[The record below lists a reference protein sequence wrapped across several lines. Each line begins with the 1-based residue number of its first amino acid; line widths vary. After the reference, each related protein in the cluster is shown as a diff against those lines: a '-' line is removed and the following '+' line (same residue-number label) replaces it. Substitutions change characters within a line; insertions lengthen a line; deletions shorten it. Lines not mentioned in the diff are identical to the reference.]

1 MVPHMLVKVAQLCPT
16 LCEPMD
22 YTVHGILQARIL
34 EWVAFPFS
42 KGSSQPRD
50 WTQVSHIGGGFFTSW
65 ATREAQEYWSG
76 SSRPRNRTG
85 VSLPTELSI
94 RGAYI
99 CKMVAYKP
107 CFEAPGQYC
116 RSLCLGTWFEVHQ
129 IVLNINFGE
138 GTLCKIQSGSTLSA
152 DPSSLMWLGLEG
164 RTQPNL
170 FIPS

>member
-1 MVPHMLVKVAQLCPT
+1 MEDGDGEVAQLCPT
-16 LCEPMD
+16 FCDPMD
-22 YTVHGILQARIL
+22 CSLPG
-34 EWVAFPFS
+34 FPSMGFS
-42 KGSSQPRD
+42 R
-50 WTQVSHIGGGFFTSW
+50 
-65 ATREAQEYWSG
+65 QEYERGLPFPSPG
-76 SSRPRNRTG
+76 YLPNPGIEPRSPTLEVDSLLAEPQGKPKNTG
-85 VSLPTELSI
+85 VDLPDLGIELGSPVLQVDSLPTELSI

-152 DPSSLMWLGLEG
+152 DPSSLM
-164 RTQPNL
+164 
-170 FIPS
+170 